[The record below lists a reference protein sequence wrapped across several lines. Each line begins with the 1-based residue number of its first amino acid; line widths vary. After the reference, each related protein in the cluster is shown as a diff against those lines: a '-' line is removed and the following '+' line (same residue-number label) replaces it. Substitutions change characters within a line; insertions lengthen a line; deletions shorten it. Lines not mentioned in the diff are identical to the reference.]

1 MKNILKI
8 DLFNSCLNLI
18 KSMKLFVDDKQEIS
32 NEFILFHKIKTLINT
47 TTSNPNKPIYLR
59 IGKDGIDMIDYQT

>member
-1 MKNILKI
+1 
-8 DLFNSCLNLI
+8 
-18 KSMKLFVDDKQEIS
+18 MKLFVDDKQEIS

-59 IGKDGIDMIDYQT
+59 IGKKDGTEI